1 LLSDLLFPNIAHVFK
16 QTAINK
22 LKATMVYVT
31 HDQVEAMTLADKIV
45 VLRAGNVEQ
54 VGSPLALYHNP
65 ANEFVAGFIG
75 SPRMNFLDGKI
86 ISIDKA
92 DLAVIN
98 IAGQI
103 IELKVDGTKVSVN
116 ETVKLG
122 IRPEHVKESIQEADV
137 TLDIDI
143 DVAEHLGGLTY
154 LYGQFEGHKLT
165 IEVSGSNLTR
175 NGEHIQVGIKKED
188 CYLFN
193 RDGEALINRPVP
205 AR

>member
-1 LLSDLLFPNIAHVFK
+1 
-16 QTAINK
+16 
-22 LKATMVYVT
+22 MVYVT

-45 VLRAGNVEQ
+45 VLHAGNVEQ

-116 ETVKLG
+116 ESVKLG
-122 IRPEHVKESIQEADV
+122 IRPEHVKENIQEADV

-193 RDGEALINRPVP
+193 RDGEALINRLVP